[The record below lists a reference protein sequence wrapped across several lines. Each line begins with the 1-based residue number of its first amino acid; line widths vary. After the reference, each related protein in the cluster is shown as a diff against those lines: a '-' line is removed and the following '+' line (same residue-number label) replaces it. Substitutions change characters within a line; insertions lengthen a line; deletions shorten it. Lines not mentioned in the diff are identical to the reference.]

1 MIVEDDGM
9 ERRGRLLAGRL
20 LGDLQVWGGKW
31 EKRPESLG
39 RRGRTSKTHLY
50 CIKPSYPESQSYRS
64 SRRGMRKP
72 AMAVVEGVAV
82 GVVYEAPGHVS
93 GGITGS
99 QCRTEASQGREA
111 EKNAKRPCE

>member
-1 MIVEDDGM
+1 
-9 ERRGRLLAGRL
+9 
-20 LGDLQVWGGKW
+20 
-31 EKRPESLG
+31 
-39 RRGRTSKTHLY
+39 
-50 CIKPSYPESQSYRS
+50 
-64 SRRGMRKP
+64 MRKP